1 MGKKVSPKALRL
13 GVIKSWPSI
22 WFREG
27 DKYIQSVRQDI
38 NIRKFLIKE
47 HKEAGIDKVEIA
59 RSANK
64 INIDVHTGKPGLIIG
79 RGGNGIEELK
89 KKLHVKFLSNPAGIR
104 LSDIN
109 LNIKEVSQPNLSAQ
123 ILVQSMILDIEKR
136 MPFRKVIKQ
145 TIGKAER
152 AGALGVKVVIGG
164 RLNGAEIART
174 EWYREGRVPLHT
186 LRAEFPQV
194 GVCLQAYLYRTK
206 ADLASMIDH
215 TLMKPDASRLSSRAA
230 LSWNA
235 ATSVLI
241 PIRRNSR
248 TTGKKSPSP
257 RRGDA

>member
-13 GVIKSWPSI
+13 GFIKTWPSI

-27 DKYIQSVRQDI
+27 EKYIASVRQDVG
-38 NIRKFLIKE
+38 IRKFIIKE
-47 HKEAGIDKVEIA
+47 YKEAGIDKVEIA

-64 INIDVHTGKPGLIIG
+64 INIDIHTGKPGLMIG

-104 LSDIN
+104 LGDIN
-109 LNIKEVSQPNLSAQ
+109 LNIKEVSQPNLSSQ

-152 AGALGVKVVIGG
+152 AGALGVKVVVAG

-174 EWYREGRVPLHT
+174 EKLVSGKVPLNT
-186 LRAEFPQV
+186 LRAN
-194 GVCLQAYLYRTK
+194 
-206 ADLASMIDH
+206 IDYSRGAAH
-215 TLMKPDASRLSSRAA
+215 TTYGAIGIKVWIYKGEVFEKER
-230 LSWNA
+230 
-235 ATSVLI
+235 
-241 PIRRNSR
+241 
-248 TTGKKSPSP
+248 KQ
-257 RRGDA
+257 